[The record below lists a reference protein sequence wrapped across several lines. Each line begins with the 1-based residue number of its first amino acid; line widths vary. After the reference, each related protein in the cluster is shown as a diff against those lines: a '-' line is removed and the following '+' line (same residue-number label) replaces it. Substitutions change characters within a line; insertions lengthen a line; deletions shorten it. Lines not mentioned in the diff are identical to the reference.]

1 MDDRTRP
8 DTNVVL
14 LRRKGDPSEAERERV
29 ASTIFAEPDD
39 IATFS
44 RGNLVPPR
52 RDTRDDD
59 AELAPPSD
67 PFFDRLEE
75 ASKTDGTNPADLA
88 DARESTD
95 AYFDRLATQTPEEM
109 STTGAPAPAVR
120 PMPGS
125 AQLPA
130 KLRGPS
136 RHNGRLRGRLGPP
149 VTTMR
154 PWAALRRSRFAWL
167 SSAAT
172 IVVLA
177 ALVAGIAAIGES
189 GSPGTEQQ
197 QSQREASASSLEP
210 LRPSLLA
217 ASANPFAVTAPMHRS
232 VAHGRRARPSNSGR
246 PKNHRRGATTS
257 ARGHTA
263 VDHRVVVAKYTP
275 ARDTSPSLAVT
286 PDTQSSSATGST
298 PPASPTHY
306 SNSSSSGSSS
316 SSASRSP
323 SQATLRSLVTGAGT
337 CGCQ

>member
-52 RDTRDDD
+52 PDTRDDD
-59 AELAPPSD
+59 EELAPSPD
-67 PFFDRLEE
+67 PFFDGLHE
-75 ASKTDGTNPADLA
+75 ASTTDGTQPADLA
-88 DARESTD
+88 DDGVSTD
-95 AYFDRLATQTPEEM
+95 AYFDRLATQSPAEM

-130 KLRGPS
+130 ELAGPS
-136 RHNGRLRGRLGPP
+136 RHNNRLRGRLDPAALAI
-149 VTTMR
+149 R
-154 PWAALRRSRFAWL
+154 PWAALRRSRVAWL
-167 SSAAT
+167 LSATT
-172 IVVLA
+172 IAALA
-177 ALVAGIAAIGES
+177 ALVVGITAIGES

-197 QSQREASASSLEP
+197 QSQRAAGASSLEP
-210 LRPSLLA
+210 LRPGLLA
-217 ASANPFAVTAPMHRS
+217 ASANPFADTALVHRS
-232 VAHGRRARPSNSGR
+232 VTNGRRARPSNSGR
-246 PKNHRRGATTS
+246 PKNHRPGATTS
-257 ARGHTA
+257 APVHTA
-263 VDHRVVVAKYTP
+263 VDHRVVTPRYTA
-275 ARDTSPSLAVT
+275 ARDTSTRLAVT

-306 SNSSSSGSSS
+306 RNSSNSGSSS
-316 SSASRSP
+316 SSGSGSP
-323 SQATLRSLVTGAGT
+323 SRATLRSLVTGAGT